1 MLGSFIEGLN
11 GPYSERLLKGNRG
24 DVYTALETE
33 NKRLIALKKDDPEL
47 ESWWSSER
55 YHRARA
61 FQSEIDQVMK
71 DKHEVMS
78 LAQTTPQNHHP
89 EP

>member
-11 GPYSERLLKGNRG
+11 GPYSERLLKGTRG

-78 LAQTTPQNHHP
+78 LAQTTPQNHRP
-89 EP
+89 